1 MQIAWATARVQHV
14 AAVPVAF
21 IAVAVVA
28 VAASS
33 FALRSPANKERI
45 EFLLVFDDAHKTT
58 RRRPR

>member
-1 MQIAWATARVQHV
+1 MQIAGATARVQHV

-21 IAVAVVA
+21 IAVVV
-28 VAASS
+28 ASS

-58 RRRPR
+58 RRPR